1 MSNVNYLAQFAK
13 SFNWAGFFLP
23 KNVYHDCSKLYAF
36 CRVLDDLV
44 DEKTNLELRE
54 QRFDEITNIYKK
66 TYELDNNDRKILN
79 QNEHELIVNDM
90 IELAYNNNIKRIILD
105 DLIEGVGSDLKQ
117 KVYLRSVKDL
127 LVYSYRVA
135 GTVGLMMAKILGVSD
150 TRSLKGAIDLGIA
163 MQLTNI
169 ARDVIEDKKM
179 NRQYIKPD
187 FENIEA
193 TLKLADMFYESS
205 YTSIKKIPFK
215 YRFAII
221 VARRVY
227 RQIGRKIIQKRNM
240 ENYEKSG
247 KIYVNN
253 FEKIYQ
259 TILSLFD
266 LMFLY
271 LKDVESHQR
280 IREHEIIREEINLD
294 ERI

>member
-1 MSNVNYLAQFAK
+1 MTKKNYLALFAK

-23 KNVYHDCSKLYAF
+23 KNIYHDCSKLYAF

-44 DEKTNLELRE
+44 DEKIELELRIE
-54 QRFDEITNIYKK
+54 RFNKIKNIFKK
-66 TYELDNNDRKILN
+66 SYELDNNDKNRLD
-79 QNEHELIVNDM
+79 QNENEIIVNDM
-90 IELAYNNNIKRIILD
+90 IILTKNNNIKEIILD

-117 KVYLRSVKDL
+117 KVYLRSVRDL

-135 GTVGLMMAKILGVSD
+135 GTVGLMMAKILNVND

-205 YTSIKKIPFK
+205 FTSIKKIPFK

-227 RQIGRKIIQKRNM
+227 RQIGRKIIQKKNM
-240 ENYEKSG
+240 ESYEKSG

-259 TILSLFD
+259 TIISLFD
-266 LMFLY
+266 LILLF
-271 LKDVESHQR
+271 LKDLESHQR
-280 IREHEIIREEINLD
+280 INEHKIIREEIDLD

>member
-1 MSNVNYLAQFAK
+1 MNKKNYLAIFAK

-23 KNVYHDCSKLYAF
+23 KNIYQDCSKLYAF
-36 CRVLDDLV
+36 CRVLDDIV
-44 DEKTNLELRE
+44 DENSDLELRISK
-54 QRFDEITNIYKK
+54 FNKIKNILNKIYEI
-66 TYELDNNDRKILN
+66 ENNDGNKLDE
-79 QNEHELIVNDM
+79 NEEEIIVSDM
-90 IELAYNNNIKRIILD
+90 IALADNNNIKKIILD

-117 KVYLRSVKDL
+117 KVHFKSVKDL
-127 LVYSYRVA
+127 LVYSYKVA
-135 GTVGLMMAKILGVSD
+135 GTVGLMMAKILNVQD
-150 TRSLKGAIDLGIA
+150 TRYLKGAIDLGIA

-205 YTSIKKIPFK
+205 FTSMKNIPFK

-221 VARRVY
+221 TARRVY
-227 RQIGRKIIQKRNM
+227 RQIGRKIIKKRNM
-240 ENYEKSG
+240 ESYEKSG

-259 TILSLFD
+259 TILSVFD
-266 LMFLY
+266 LILLY

-280 IREHEIIREEINLD
+280 LREHAIISEEVNLD

>member
-1 MSNVNYLAQFAK
+1 MIV
-13 SFNWAGFFLP
+13 
-23 KNVYHDCSKLYAF
+23 
-36 CRVLDDLV
+36 LV
-44 DEKTNLELRE
+44 D
-54 QRFDEITNIYKK
+54 
-66 TYELDNNDRKILN
+66 
-79 QNEHELIVNDM
+79 
-90 IELAYNNNIKRIILD
+90 NNNIKRIILD
-105 DLIEGVGSDLKQ
+105 DLIEGVGSDLKR
-117 KVYLRSVKDL
+117 KVYLRSVKDV
-127 LVYSYRVA
+127 LVYSYKVA
-135 GTVGLMMAKILGVSD
+135 GTVGLMMAKILNVND

-169 ARDVIEDKKM
+169 ARDVIEDQKM
-179 NRQYIKPD
+179 NRQYVKPD
-187 FENIEA
+187 FENIKA

-253 FEKIYQ
+253 FGKIYQ

-280 IREHEIIREEINLD
+280 IKEHEIIREEISLD